1 MKTWNTEEQDQIDHL
16 ICFRVGDVFKNLFFF
31 FTCLKMSLEGNV
43 KLVSHRDK
51 MSNVYTVVEKWFSEH
66 FQAHFPNNP
75 VVVL

>member
-1 MKTWNTEEQDQIDHL
+1 
-16 ICFRVGDVFKNLFFF
+16 
-31 FTCLKMSLEGNV
+31 MSLEGNV
-43 KLVSHRDK
+43 KLVSDRDK